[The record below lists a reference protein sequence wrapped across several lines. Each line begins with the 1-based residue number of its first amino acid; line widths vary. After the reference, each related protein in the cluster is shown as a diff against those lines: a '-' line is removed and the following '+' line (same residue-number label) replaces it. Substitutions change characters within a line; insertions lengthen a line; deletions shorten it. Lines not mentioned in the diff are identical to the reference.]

1 VTGEQQSYPHIPVLV
16 SEVLHWLLTDPHGV
30 YVDGTIGLGGHSSTL
45 LQHLSADAIL
55 IGIDA
60 DPDALDATARRLEAF
75 PQQIFLI
82 QSNFSHLPA
91 ILTQQRIAQVDGI
104 LLDLGLSSLQ
114 IDVPERGFSYMQEGP
129 LDMRF
134 SPHGERSAAQFLNT
148 AQKKEIENVIRE
160 FGEERKFRVIT
171 QAILQSRPLETTIDL
186 RRAIESVTPDRFLI
200 KTLAR
205 VFQAIRIYVNRELEV
220 LGQTLRAS
228 LDLLKPGG
236 RIVVIAYH
244 SLEDRIVK
252 QFFKE
257 AELDCICP
265 PELPVCVCDK
275 EQELKILTKNV
286 VTASR
291 KEIEENSRA
300 RSAKL
305 RAAERV

>member
-1 VTGEQQSYPHIPVLV
+1 VTGESQPYAHIPVMV
-16 SEVLHWLLTDPHGV
+16 SEVLHWLLTNPSGI
-30 YVDGTIGLGGHSSTL
+30 YVDGTVGMGGHSEAL
-45 LQHLSADAIL
+45 LQQLNANATL

-60 DPDALDATARRLEAF
+60 DPDALDTTEQRLQTF

-91 ILTQQRIAQVDGI
+91 ILRRQHIPSVDGI

-134 SPHGERSAAQFLNT
+134 SPQSEQSAAQFLNSAT
-148 AQKKEIENVIRE
+148 QEEIEQVIRE
-160 FGEERKFRVIT
+160 YGEERRYKVIT
-171 QAILQSRPLETTIDL
+171 KAILQSRPLATTTDL
-186 RRAIESVTPDRFLI
+186 REAIANVTPERFRI

-205 VFQAIRIYVNRELEV
+205 VFQAIRIQVNRELDV
-220 LGQTLRAS
+220 LQQTLRAS
-228 LDLLKPGG
+228 LDFLGTGG
-236 RIVVIAYH
+236 RVVVISYH

-257 AELDCICP
+257 AESDCICP

-275 EQELKILTKNV
+275 EQELKILTRNII
-286 VTASR
+286 TAS
-291 KEIEENSRA
+291 EEEVQRNPRA